1 MVWATR
7 LRRSYSHTPMF
18 LVLHACLTCSAM
30 LHAQGTSGEI
40 LGTIKDSTGAVL
52 PGASITIVNVA
63 TGQERNLTSDT
74 SGNYSVPGLA
84 VGGYRA
90 SASLQSFKT
99 QIREGITVQV
109 AARVQVDFKLELG
122 DIAEQ
127 VTVNESVPLLR
138 TTSAEVGEVISN
150 QSLVEL
156 PLNGRQFVNL
166 ALLSDNVVRE
176 PGGTRGSAL
185 NLTGPT
191 FAVAG
196 QRGGHNMYYLDGV
209 SITDQYFNNLALAP
223 SVDGVREFNVQK
235 SLYSAEYGGKAAAA
249 VSAATRSG
257 ENNFHGSAYEFLRNS
272 ALDARNFFE
281 RSEPAPLRRNQFGGT
296 FGGPVQKDKA
306 FFFVNY
312 EGLRERRAQTRTFSV
327 PTPPVRS
334 GNFSGLDT
342 IRDPLTGQAFQG
354 NQIPAGRLNRACRMF
369 LFPTSRAQG
378 RCRTSSLR
386 LLRQAIR
393 ISLPA
398 ASIARWVRRTLSL
411 LATHL
416 RIWKRFAHSEVPR

>member
-1 MVWATR
+1 MILAEEVVSKTSN
-7 LRRSYSHTPMF
+7 RRPSVIL
-18 LVLHACLTCSAM
+18 LVLPLLLLFGATTG
-30 LHAQGTSGEI
+30 HAQGTSGEI
-40 LGTIKDSTGAVL
+40 LGTVKDSTGAVL
-52 PGASITIVNVA
+52 PGASITLVNVA
-63 TGQERNLTSDT
+63 TGQERKLTSDS
-74 SGNYSVPGLA
+74 SGNYSVPGLP

-90 SASLQSFKT
+90 SASLENFKT
-99 QIREGITVQV
+99 QIRDGITVQV
-109 AARVQVDFKLELG
+109 ASRAQVDFTLELG
-122 DIAEQ
+122 NISEQ

-209 SITDQYFNNLALAP
+209 SITDQYFNNLAVAP

-257 ENNFHGSAYEFLRNS
+257 ENHLHGSVYEFLRNS
-272 ALDARNFFE
+272 AVDARNFFE

-296 FGGPVQKDKA
+296 FGGPAQKDKA
-306 FFFVNY
+306 FFFLNY

-327 PTPPVRS
+327 PSEAVRH
-334 GNFSGLDT
+334 GDFSGLAP
-342 IRDPLTGQAFQG
+342 IRDPQTG
-354 NQIPAGRLNRACRMF
+354 
-369 LFPTSRAQG
+369 
-378 RCRTSSLR
+378 
-386 LLRQAIR
+386 
-393 ISLPA
+393 
-398 ASIARWVRRTLSL
+398 
-411 LATHL
+411 
-416 RIWKRFAHSEVPR
+416 